1 MVDLAEAG
9 IPSLPPL
16 PVLLWTTVVLWTS
29 YAVSVA
35 VYRLYFSPLAHI
47 PGPKLAA
54 VTRWYEAYYEI
65 VLKGQYSFHIGKL
78 HDIYGP
84 ILRVNPGEIHVRDPA
99 FYDEVYAKNP
109 RIEKPGWDVKFG
121 SPSSVFT
128 TTDAATHRRR
138 RAALNPMFSRRSVL
152 SLESLIQ
159 QQTELLCKRIAEFRE
174 SKQPLSVTEMLP
186 AFTCDII
193 MEYAFGFS
201 YKQLESPTFESFHEA
216 MNAIGSSAHVTSFFP
231 WITTGLNYLPDGL
244 MRKLVPSMASLLQL
258 RRDQWA
264 IIGREIDNHKNGTTM
279 KEQDLKTKT
288 TIFQEILSSTTLLSS
303 DKERKRLA
311 DEAAIIVAA
320 GVETTAFALT
330 VGTFHIVNTPA
341 IYQRLKNELQAALPN
356 GDTVMPSLL
365 ELEKLP
371 YLKACIQESVRLSYG
386 LSARNPRR
394 HPDRDL
400 HYNGQYKI
408 PKGTTVSMTIV
419 DVHHDE
425 TIFPD
430 SFRFTPERWLDG
442 PQAPDGRS
450 LEHYLV
456 GFGRGTRMCLGIK

>member
-231 WITTGLNYLPDGL
+231 WITT
-244 MRKLVPSMASLLQL
+244 L

-356 GDTVMPSLL
+356 GDTAMPSLL

-425 TIFPD
+425 TLFPD
-430 SFRFTPERWLDG
+430 SFRFIPERWLDG